1 MKILARLWTHASRPR
16 FLRVVAAVTAI
27 TLAASSPLYAAVRG
41 SLLTAHGS
49 ASSIAA
55 TGGIR
60 ATADCSEA
68 TARQLVEQHRL
79 NAFLVQ
85 NPVGQL
91 LCGPFTGPG
100 SEAMAIT
107 IGGAPTCW
115 PVQRWAVFNFT
126 GGSWQLVLDES
137 EFIFPPLVAV
147 GADIRVTT
155 PVFRNGDP
163 RCIPSGGTHAHTW
176 HWNGTT
182 FTAGPWTQV
191 TPGKALK
198 KEAIVFSPLAY
209 GVSCHMADDGSFRG
223 SWVYCW
229 IGGNPHPARH
239 VKLDINGR
247 FSVSAT
253 TPIPLGLGGQST
265 PYGGQVTAGRF
276 RCQSLRSGIKCTVI
290 STGKGFLFNINGAS
304 RVGP

>member
-1 MKILARLWTHASRPR
+1 MKQLWTRVSRQR
-16 FLRVVAAVTAI
+16 FLVVVAAVSVV
-27 TLAASSPLYAAVRG
+27 TLAASSPIYSAARG
-41 SLLTAHGS
+41 WHVTRQTS
-49 ASSIAA
+49 ASSGVARGMAVNAA
-55 TGGIR
+55 
-60 ATADCSEA
+60 CSMA

-79 NAFLVQ
+79 NDFLVP

-115 PVQRWAVFNFT
+115 GTQRWAVFSFT
-126 GGSWQLVLDES
+126 GGTWQLVLDRS
-137 EFIFPPLVAV
+137 EFVVPPLVAV

-155 PVFRNGDP
+155 PVFRHGDP
-163 RCIPSGGTHAHTW
+163 RCIPSGGSHARTW

-191 TPGKALK
+191 TAGKALK

-209 GVSCHMADDGSFRG
+209 GISCHMTDDGSSRG

-239 VKLDINGR
+239 VKLDLNGQ
-247 FSVSAT
+247 FSLTAT
-253 TPIPLGLGGQST
+253 TAIPLGLGGRST
-265 PYGGQVTAGRF
+265 PYGTQVTVGRF
-276 RCQSLRSGIKCTVI
+276 RCQSLHSGIRCTVVQ
-290 STGKGFLFNINGAS
+290 SGKGFLINSAGIT